1 MNFRM
6 IGLYM
11 ARPRGYDRDTVL
23 DKAMS
28 MFWRFGYEGAHLAAL
43 VEHTGLN
50 RFSLYKEFGGKAG
63 LYEAALE
70 RFLGYLLGQYRG
82 ILTVQPQGLE
92 NIETVLRSLQYGSE
106 YYGCFM
112 INTLTQRDSVPPGA
126 YDRAVAGAA
135 EIEALYRAN
144 LAEAQARGQIAAE
157 SDIAGLGKMLQTLD
171 QGLHIQGL
179 AGTTDA
185 QKDAIITATMAR
197 LRAR

>member
-1 MNFRM
+1 
-6 IGLYM
+6 M

-28 MFWRFGYEGAHLAAL
+28 MFWRLGYEGAHLAAL

-63 LYEAALE
+63 LYEAALD
-70 RFLGYLLGQYRG
+70 RFLGYLLGQYRD

-92 NIETVLRSLQYGSE
+92 NIEAVLRSLQYGSE

-126 YDRAVAGAA
+126 YDRAVAGAG

-144 LAEAQARGQIAAE
+144 LAGALARGQIAAA

-179 AGTTDA
+179 AGTTDS
-185 QKDAIITATMAR
+185 QKDAIITAAMAG
-197 LRAR
+197 LQAR

>member
-1 MNFRM
+1 
-6 IGLYM
+6 M

-28 MFWRFGYEGAHLAAL
+28 MFWRLGYEGAHLAAL

-63 LYEAALE
+63 LYEAALD
-70 RFLGYLLGQYRG
+70 RFLSYLLGQYRD
-82 ILTVQPQGLE
+82 ILTAQPQGLE
-92 NIETVLRSLQYGSE
+92 NIEAVLRSLQYGSE

-126 YDRAVAGAA
+126 YDRAVAGAG

-144 LAEAQARGQIAAE
+144 LAGALARDQIAAG

-185 QKDAIITATMAR
+185 QKDAIITAAMAG
-197 LRAR
+197 LQAR

>member
-1 MNFRM
+1 
-6 IGLYM
+6 M

-28 MFWRFGYEGAHLAAL
+28 MFWRLGYEGAHLAAL

-63 LYEAALE
+63 LYEAALD
-70 RFLGYLLGQYRG
+70 RFLGYLLGQYRD
-82 ILTVQPQGLE
+82 ILTAQPQGLE
-92 NIETVLRSLQYGSE
+92 NIEAALRSLQYGSE

-112 INTLTQRDSVPPGA
+112 INTLTQRGSVPPGA
-126 YDRAVAGAA
+126 YDRAVAGAG

-144 LAEAQARGQIAAE
+144 LAGALARGQIAAA

-185 QKDAIITATMAR
+185 QKDAIITAAMAG
-197 LRAR
+197 LQAR

>member
-1 MNFRM
+1 
-6 IGLYM
+6 M

-28 MFWRFGYEGAHLAAL
+28 MFWRLGYEGAHLAAL

-63 LYEAALE
+63 LYEAALD
-70 RFLGYLLGQYRG
+70 RFLGYLLGQYRD
-82 ILTVQPQGLE
+82 ILTVKPQGLE
-92 NIETVLRSLQYGSE
+92 NIEAVLRSLQYGSE

-126 YDRAVAGAA
+126 YDRAVAGAG

-144 LAEAQARGQIAAE
+144 LAGALARGQIAAA

-185 QKDAIITATMAR
+185 QKDAIITAAMAG
-197 LRAR
+197 LQAR

>member
-1 MNFRM
+1 
-6 IGLYM
+6 
-11 ARPRGYDRDTVL
+11 
-23 DKAMS
+23 
-28 MFWRFGYEGAHLAAL
+28 MFWRLGYEGAHLAAL

-70 RFLGYLLGQYRG
+70 RFLGYLLGQYRD
-82 ILTVQPQGLE
+82 ILTVQPLGLE

-112 INTLTQRDSVPPGA
+112 INTLTQRDSVPPVA

-135 EIEALYRAN
+135 EIEALYLAN
-144 LAEAQARGQIAAE
+144 LAGAQARGQIAAK

-185 QKDAIITATMAR
+185 QKDAIITVTMAG
-197 LRAR
+197 LQAR